1 MRKAYKDAFLK
12 KHNIKLGFMSAF
24 VKASA
29 YALMEQPSVNGGK
42 LSFNQSHIHV
52 NMATKKPK
60 FCLLHRQPSEPQCT
74 YVLHQGLSGL
84 FKLTIA
90 K

>member
-29 YALMEQPSVNGGK
+29 YALMEQPAVNGG
-42 LSFNQSHIHV
+42 
-52 NMATKKPK
+52 
-60 FCLLHRQPSEPQCT
+60 
-74 YVLHQGLSGL
+74 GL
-84 FKLTIA
+84 FFLRSCFTCRISLNKATHILYPLVSGVCG
-90 K
+90 